1 MSMPEENARRGFA
14 LYTIRILI
22 SQERKSYGT
31 DALLS
36 TIDQIAKAALEYP
49 KEDEDDGDDVE

>member
-31 DALLS
+31 DVLLS
-36 TIDQIAKAALEYP
+36 TIDQIAKAALEYSEEEGP
-49 KEDEDDGDDVE
+49 TDDVE

>member
-22 SQERKSYGT
+22 GQERKSYGT

-36 TIDQIAKAALEYP
+36 AIDQIAKAALEFS
-49 KEDEDDGDDVE
+49 KTEEQTDDVE